1 MLLSVPSTRSFKD
14 AVLSERPCIQHE
26 YFIPPDTTLRIEKIS
41 IMKIFNISVKVGWRN
56 INGEVKTA
64 WHIIYFSE
72 VRIIV

>member
-1 MLLSVPSTRSFKD
+1 MKFKEIFYFR
-14 AVLSERPCIQHE
+14 LPLIQPE